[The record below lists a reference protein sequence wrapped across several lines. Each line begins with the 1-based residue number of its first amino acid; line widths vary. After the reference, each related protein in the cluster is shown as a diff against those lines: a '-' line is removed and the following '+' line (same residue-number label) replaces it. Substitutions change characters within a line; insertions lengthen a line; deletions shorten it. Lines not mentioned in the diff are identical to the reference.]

1 MDDEYAY
8 AGLGLIHSNFI
19 VPQIA
24 KFNILD
30 NLEVRQFYRLIS
42 LIILLGIF
50 LYFYALNKIIK
61 NNFLLKLI
69 IIVFTI
75 LILRYLIYLFGGN
88 EFPHPPLI
96 SLISLF
102 STSIFG
108 LSDLSLKL
116 FSFIIYNLFAF
127 IIF

>member
-1 MDDEYAY
+1 MYDEYAY

-75 LILRYLIYLFGGN
+75 LILRYLIYLFEEMN
-88 EFPHPPLI
+88 FPPA
-96 SLISLF
+96 SN
-102 STSIFG
+102 IFNI
-108 LSDLSLKL
+108 
-116 FSFIIYNLFAF
+116 FIFDINFW
-127 IIF
+127 IV